1 MMKEKPMSSLLES
14 ETEEP
19 MADTADGGVAL
30 SPETG
35 LSRAAMLRH
44 ATRARERAAPS
55 ARSAEDVT
63 ELYLQEIS
71 GNAPLSRDLEVEL
84 GRRIEA
90 AERAAIEAWVGSPV
104 ALRELVAIADDLQA
118 GRVEL
123 NDLLL
128 NADTDD
134 GLRGSASV
142 RLARLLGLA
151 RSMPPSRRG
160 ERDAARARADLAAG
174 LTEVRPAPLL
184 QERIERAL
192 CEAASRAT
200 GRERAAIEGT
210 LSAMMG
216 ASRAA
221 AEARAELVE
230 ANLRLVAAAARQL
243 RHRGVPLLDLIQEG
257 NLGLIRA
264 ADKFDYRR
272 GYRFSTYA
280 TWWIKQ
286 ALARAL
292 LYQGKVIKVPVHL
305 AENRRRALQARRELE
320 QEHAREAAPD
330 EVAERSGLS
339 VEKIHMLREIALEPV
354 YLDAPIG
361 DDDGA
366 RAGDFFASEEAL
378 PDEVLVHRRMHTQ
391 VRALLDSLTPRE
403 REVLRLRFGLD
414 GEQAHTLAEIGGKFS
429 VSRERVR
436 QIEENALSKLR
447 LLSRR
452 QALDTPLEG

>member
-1 MMKEKPMSSLLES
+1 MIKEKPMSSLFES
-14 ETEEP
+14 EREEP
-19 MADTADGGVAL
+19 RMADSVDDRVERY
-30 SPETG
+30 PDTG
-35 LSRAAMLRH
+35 LSRASRQD
-44 ATRARERAAPS
+44 TRARGRAAPS
-55 ARSAEDVT
+55 ERATDDVT

-71 GNAPLSRDLEVEL
+71 SHVPLSRDLEVEI

-104 ALRELVAIADDLQA
+104 ALRELAAIADDLRA
-118 GRVEL
+118 GRVDI

-128 NADTDD
+128 NADADD
-134 GLRGSASV
+134 GLHASASV
-142 RLARLLGLA
+142 RLTRLLGLA
-151 RSMPPSRRG
+151 RSMPSSRQG
-160 ERDAARARADLAAG
+160 ELDPARARADLAAG
-174 LTEVRPAPLL
+174 LSEVRPAPLL
-184 QERIERAL
+184 HERVERAL
-192 CEAASRAT
+192 REAAAAAT
-200 GRERAAIEGT
+200 GPEREAIEAT
-210 LSAMMG
+210 LSAMRD

-243 RHRGVPLLDLIQEG
+243 GHRGVPLLDLIQEG
-257 NLGLIRA
+257 NLGLMRA

-280 TWWIKQ
+280 NWWIKQ
-286 ALARAL
+286 ALTRAL

-339 VEKIHMLREIALEPV
+339 VEKIRTLREMAMEPV
-354 YLDAPIG
+354 YLDAPVG

-414 GEQAHTLAEIGGKFS
+414 GEQTHTLAEIGGKFS
-429 VSRERVR
+429 VSRERIR

-447 LLSRR
+447 QLSRR
-452 QALDTPLEG
+452 QAIDLPLEG